1 MYMLPHKVRTEVEKH
16 SIAIVDLKEKKAL
29 RLVPSLKLAEQIDL
43 RGAVSPEMFGNPL
56 QQLRSLKSENAESL
70 GEETLDGQQTLVF
83 EISNAKFLDLTGALK
98 LWVNPKTDLPVKIEC
113 LVRGGGAITFD
124 EFKWNEA
131 IDEALFDLDVP
142 KGYREGTLPTGIP
155 QETKK

>member
-1 MYMLPHKVRTEVEKH
+1 MIYPVILCGG
-16 SIAIVDLKEKKAL
+16 SGS
-29 RLVPSLKLAEQIDL
+29 RLW
-43 RGAVSPEMFGNPL
+43 PL
-56 QQLRSLKSENAESL
+56 SRSAYPK
-70 GEETLDGQQTLVF
+70 Q
-83 EISNAKFLDLTGALK
+83 FLDLTGALK

-124 EFKWNEA
+124 EFKWNET